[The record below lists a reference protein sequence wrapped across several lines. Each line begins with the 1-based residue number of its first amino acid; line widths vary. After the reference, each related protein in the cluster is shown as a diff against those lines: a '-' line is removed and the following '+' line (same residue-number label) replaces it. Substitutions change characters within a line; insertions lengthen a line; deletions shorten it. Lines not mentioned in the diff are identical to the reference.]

1 MKFLI
6 LQETSQ
12 ICENGLSSTRSERD
26 RAESEYNEEIYD
38 EDDDEFVDTRE
49 GESRYMSESDL
60 QSLEMLEPESSSH
73 DDSLDSIEQ
82 LDAAVSLSVLSVG
95 LSAVREQS
103 QRRLVESSSSVA
115 AGEPSNS
122 TGHVLVVMP
131 TLPSHYRSVEQED
144 NDEEVSGV
152 LVDSHSITQ
161 AAVLDQST
169 SELQSRSFDL
179 DSSIDSTGSSTR
191 QMELTE
197 RSSDNVTSM
206 SVITSVSRNIRTS
219 NDSVRQISEEVAPSL
234 EAANGSTTNGSSTE
248 TTTAATGTSDSGSV
262 NDSQQHTNSSS
273 RSTGHVIYM

>member
-73 DDSLDSIEQ
+73 DDSLDSVEQ

-122 TGHVLVVMP
+122 AGHVLVVMP

-144 NDEEVSGV
+144 NDEEVSSV
-152 LVDSHSITQ
+152 LVDSHSVTQ

-219 NDSVRQISEEVAPSL
+219 SVRQISEEVAPSL